1 MPNIA
6 SKSVENI
13 RRAALSAVE
22 QSKPAGIYFG
32 TVTSISPLQVNIEQK
47 LTLEAPQLIL
57 SSLVQNFTVEMTVD
71 HMTEE
76 AGGDEESTLVPHKHN
91 YVGTKQ
97 FQVLLGL
104 KKGEKVMLMRM
115 QGGQKYV
122 IMDRVR

>member
-1 MPNIA
+1 M
-6 SKSVENI
+6 
-13 RRAALSAVE
+13 
-22 QSKPAGIYFG
+22 
-32 TVTSISPLQVNIEQK
+32 TSISPLQVNIEQK